1 MNRKEF
7 MERLEEAEK
16 ELGAPLEFNL
26 MEETFSVRTYVFN
39 AGYPYLK
46 VLQHYHNH
54 ATEDDEYS
62 EMFLDTEWLK
72 EILEKIKK

>member
-7 MERLEEAEK
+7 IKRLVNAKK
-16 ELGAPLEFNL
+16 ELGDPIRFNL

-72 EILEKIKK
+72 EILEKIGK

>member
-7 MERLEEAEK
+7 MERLEEAKK

-62 EMFLDTEWLK
+62 EMFLDVEWLK
-72 EILEKIKK
+72 EILEKVRK

>member
-7 MERLEEAEK
+7 MERLEEAKK

-26 MEETFSVRTYVFN
+26 MEETFSVNTYVFN

-72 EILEKIKK
+72 EILEKIRK

>member
-7 MERLEEAEK
+7 MERLEEAKK
-16 ELGAPLEFNL
+16 ELGAPLKFNL

-46 VLQHYHNH
+46 VLQHYHDH

-72 EILEKIKK
+72 EILEKIRK

>member
-7 MERLEEAEK
+7 MERLEEAKK

-26 MEETFSVRTYVFN
+26 MEETFSVNTYVFN

-62 EMFLDTEWLK
+62 ETFLVTEWLK
-72 EILEKIKK
+72 EILEKIRK

>member
-1 MNRKEF
+1 
-7 MERLEEAEK
+7 MERLEEAKK

-26 MEETFSVRTYVFN
+26 MEETFSVNTYVFN

-72 EILEKIKK
+72 EILEKIRK

>member
-7 MERLEEAEK
+7 MERLEEAKK

-46 VLQHYHNH
+46 VLQHYHDH

-62 EMFLDTEWLK
+62 EMFLDAEWLK
-72 EILEKIKK
+72 EILEKVRK